1 MTAFELIPGEDQD
14 NPAHRKNAPPRTGLV
29 PVGYLAREFRCTPQ
43 AIDKWVEAGCP
54 VAERTTHANGV
65 TQRWYELEKVRLW
78 ASANRPRAAAR
89 QGGGGH
95 GGQRAGSGRKQQTR
109 RRREMLANGGG
120 GGEGMDAAPL
130 LRQMERGTEQSGSGG
145 GGGGESGGE
154 SLLTQETRRL
164 KAAQARKHELDVLE
178 RERTLVKMSEVEEA
192 IGQAARNVRVRLE
205 TMAARL
211 TGQILTAIRLGP
223 EHGPVLQDLVQ
234 TACDEVLAEMV
245 EDPLGTGDIT
255 RVAA

>member
-1 MTAFELIPGEDQD
+1 MRAGQVAKECHVTTQA
-14 NPAHRKNAPPRTGLV
+14 
-29 PVGYLAREFRCTPQ
+29 VGVWVREN
-43 AIDKWVEAGCP
+43 GCP
-54 VAERTTHANGV
+54 VEMVDELGT
-65 TQRWYELEKVRLW
+65 RWFDLAKVRAW
-78 ASANRPRAAAR
+78 VSANRPRALAK
-89 QGGGGH
+89 QHGGGH
-95 GGQRAGSGRKQQTR
+95 GGQRANSGRRPAADVQR
-109 RRREMLANGGG
+109 IIGGD
-120 GGEGMDAAPL
+120 DAHPL
-130 LRQMERGTEQSGSGG
+130 LRERSEERGRTTTTEL
-145 GGGGESGGE
+145 EPE
-154 SLLTQETRRL
+154 SLLTQENRRL

-245 EDPLGTGDIT
+245 EDPLGMGDIA